1 MADRGYSENFRTP
14 DGVLGF
20 DRWLFEA
27 EKKVDPKT
35 GKESFVYGA
44 TLIFPK
50 TTSKAPF
57 EAAIMEACLSAGWGS
72 EDKIKELI
80 GAQMIRSPFLDGA
93 GKEARNKKTG
103 DLHPGMGSDVWF
115 IRTGTRVE
123 GGPPVRWNDPNIPAT
138 KKDVY
143 AGCKMFSVLNAY
155 TWENKENG
163 KGVSFGLQYL
173 QKVGDG
179 ERHYTGGA
187 SAADPNKYFEKVEN
201 TGAAPDATKNGAGAG
216 GLFG

>member
-27 EKKVDPKT
+27 EKKVGDD
-35 GKESFVYGA
+35 GRESFVYGA
-44 TLIFPK
+44 TLIFSKTSPK
-50 TTSKAPF
+50 EAFESAII
-57 EAAIMEACLSAGWGS
+57 EAAISVGWG
-72 EDKIKELI
+72 DKAKVVGLI
-80 GAQMIRSPFLDGA
+80 QNGMIRSPFLDGA
-93 GKEARNKKTG
+93 SKEARNKQTG
-103 DLHPGMGSDVWF
+103 ELHPGMGPNVF
-115 IRTGTRVE
+115 FVRTNTRVK

-143 AGCKMFSVLNAY
+143 AGCKMFAVLNAY
-155 TWENKENG
+155 TWENKQNG